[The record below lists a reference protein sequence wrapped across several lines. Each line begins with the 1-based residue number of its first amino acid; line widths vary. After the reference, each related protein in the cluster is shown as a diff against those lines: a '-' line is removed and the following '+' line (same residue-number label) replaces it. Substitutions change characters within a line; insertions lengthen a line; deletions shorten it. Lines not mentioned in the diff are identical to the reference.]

1 MEKLDIYRQ
10 TIGSQA
16 IALVDLNAELAARA
30 ARIGELEQSVL
41 KTEMSRQAN
50 LMHAERE
57 RLIAATKAP

>member
-30 ARIGELEQSVL
+30 ARIGELEQSV
-41 KTEMSRQAN
+41 EQVA
-50 LMHAERE
+50 AERD
-57 RLIAATKAP
+57 AAVAEMTAKKPEKEGKG